1 MRYEMRFSG
10 VGGQGNMLAAMIVSE
25 AAIYFGNKHACYVPT
40 YTSQVRGGPT
50 KADIIISDA
59 PILYSEANNI
69 DYFMSLHP
77 KTYEMY
83 KSDSKQ
89 GSIIVVDMNMVQVP
103 EEDKKNFRVYEL
115 PIVET
120 ARNKVGNVITANIVS
135 LGITAKL
142 IDAVSEEGLLKAVE
156 RRVPPK
162 FLDLNRKAFE
172 IGMSLV
178 K

>member
-1 MRYEMRFSG
+1 MRYELRFSG
-10 VGGQGNMLAAMIVSE
+10 VGGQGNMLAGMILSE
-25 AAIYFGNKHACYVPT
+25 AAIYFENKHASYVPT

-50 KADIIISDA
+50 KADIIISDNA
-59 PILYSEANNI
+59 ILYLEANSI
-69 DYFMSLHP
+69 DYFMAIHP
-77 KTYEMY
+77 RTYNMY
-83 KSDSKQ
+83 KSDSKP
-89 GSIIVVDMNMVQVP
+89 GSIIVVDMHMVQVP
-103 EEDKKNFRVYEL
+103 DEDKKKFKVYEL

-135 LGITAKL
+135 LGVTAKL
-142 IDAVSEEGLLKAVE
+142 TNIISPESLFKAIE

-162 FLDLNRKAFE
+162 FLDLNEKAFE